1 MKSFKHATGIIHRS
15 FILFVFLS
23 LNFFQCDKKK
33 PQNQQAVDITH
44 AEILISEKI
53 APDYRS
59 TLLKTINDETMRLAG
74 ITWPSSNNWNN
85 EGITVALMLENQQ
98 MLANMQ
104 NPLSGKNHPS
114 SSKAERYYLFFDQ
127 AESQPVLWI
136 IGSDIRGLYY
146 GLGKLSAE
154 QPLVA
159 GR

>member
-23 LNFFQCDKKK
+23 LNFFQCAKKK

-59 TLLKTINDETMRLAG
+59 TLLKTINDETMRLA
-74 ITWPSSNNWNN
+74 
-85 EGITVALMLENQQ
+85 GITVALMLENQQ